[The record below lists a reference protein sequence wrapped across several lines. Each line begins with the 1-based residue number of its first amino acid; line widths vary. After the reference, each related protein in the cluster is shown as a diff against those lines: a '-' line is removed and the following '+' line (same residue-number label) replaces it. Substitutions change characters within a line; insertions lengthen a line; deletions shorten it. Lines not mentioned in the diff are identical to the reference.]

1 MHRRRSLLGRQSR
14 PPPERE
20 GLVENAWWLM
30 FDGGVVEEVW
40 SGGRSTRRFVF
51 EIFKSKEMKKN
62 NKKKENEIQTSLS
75 AAPGC

>member
-1 MHRRRSLLGRQSR
+1 
-14 PPPERE
+14 
-20 GLVENAWWLM
+20 M